1 MAHQKVILA
10 YSGGLDT
17 SVAIHWLKEEKGYD
31 VVAVLVDVGQGKE
44 LKPLAAKAGKIG
56 ASKTYCVDAKQEFI
70 EQYVWPALQG
80 HAVYEGKYTLATAL
94 SRPLIAKK
102 LIDVARREKAT
113 AVAHGC
119 TGKGNDQVRFDMA
132 VLTLAPQLTIIAP
145 LREWELM
152 TREEEI
158 EYAQTRGIPIPV
170 KKKSPYSI
178 DRNLWGVSIECGVL
192 EDPDTAP
199 PEDCYQWTQD
209 PLKSP
214 RKTVEV
220 EIAFQRGIPY
230 GLNGKRM
237 SGLSLIQKLNEL
249 GSRYGIGRIDSIE
262 NRFVGIKS
270 REIYEAPAATI
281 LLQAH
286 RELEALT
293 LDRELS
299 QFKESLGPKYAQ
311 IVYNGQWFTP
321 LREALDVFIEKTQYR
336 VSGVVR
342 MRLYPGFAACIGRTS
357 SYSRYS
363 KSLATYD
370 KGDQFDRQIAEG
382 FIKIWAMPYKDGG

>member
-1 MAHQKVILA
+1 MSREKVILA

-17 SVAIHWLKEEKGYD
+17 SVAIHWLKEEKGFD

-44 LKPLAAKAGKIG
+44 LKPLAVKASKIG
-56 ASKTYCVDAKQEFI
+56 AVKTYCVDAKREFI
-70 EQYVWPALQG
+70 EQYVWPALQA

-102 LIDVARREKAT
+102 LIDIARKEKAT

-132 VLTLAPQLTIIAP
+132 VLTLAPELTIIAP

-158 EYAQTRGIPIPV
+158 EYAQARGIPVPV

-178 DRNLWGVSIECGVL
+178 DRNLWGISIECGVL

-199 PEDCYQWTQD
+199 PEEAYQWTQD
-209 PLKSP
+209 PLKAP
-214 RKTVEV
+214 RKSVEV

-230 GLNGKRM
+230 GFNGKKM
-237 SGLSLIQKLNEL
+237 SSLSLIEKLNQL
-249 GSRYGIGRIDSIE
+249 GARYGIGRIDSVE
-262 NRFVGIKS
+262 NRLVGIKS

-286 RELEALT
+286 RELEMLN
-293 LDRELS
+293 LDRELF
-299 QFKESLGPKYAQ
+299 QFKETLGPRYAQ
-311 IVYNGQWFTP
+311 LVYNGQWFTP
-321 LREALDVFIEKTQYR
+321 LREALDGFIRQTQYC

-342 MRLYPGFAACIGRTS
+342 MRLYPGFAACVGRTS
-357 SYSRYS
+357 AYSRYS
-363 KSLATYD
+363 KSLATYEQ
-370 KGDQFDRQIAEG
+370 GDQFDRKIAEG
-382 FIKIWAMPYKDGG
+382 FIKVWAMPYKN